1 MYTRMHGEFGEFF
14 LEFFDLKISIYRFF
28 FFSGNRFQRQFLDSR
43 HLPYVCIVLQFLDKS
58 SNLKAGCKKDAIYD
72 AFDTIYVSY
81 SHISRRNILCNFFQ
95 SCPVIYATVRSL
107 PPESALL

>member
-1 MYTRMHGEFGEFF
+1 MVTKIFHDFQSTLGVKIFSIWNMYTRMHGEFGEFF
-14 LEFFDLKISIYRFF
+14 LEFFDLKISIYR

-43 HLPYVCIVLQFLDKS
+43 HLPYVCIVLQFLDRS

-81 SHISRRNILCNFFQ
+81 KSYQ
-95 SCPVIYATVRSL
+95 
-107 PPESALL
+107 

>member
-28 FFSGNRFQRQFLDSR
+28 FSGNRFQRQFLDSR
-43 HLPYVCIVLQFLDKS
+43 HLPYVLQFLDKS

-107 PPESALL
+107 EPALL